1 MSPDAI
7 ESMVAENA
15 ALKSE
20 KRALLDENTDL
31 RQQLEW
37 LKRQVFGQKTERY
50 IPSDDNQLALALGV
64 PESSL
69 PEKTETVTYD
79 RKKQGRCT
87 PHGREDIPAHL
98 PRNEIVIM
106 PQEDVSGMERI
117 GEKVTEQ
124 LEYTPPK
131 YSVNKYVRPVFAGN
145 LHGERTVVCGEL
157 PKLCSDKGKYGAS
170 IIAHAVV
177 SKFEDHTPIY
187 RLQKIIARD
196 SGVVVPESSLDTFP
210 EIASFWLEPIAGKC
224 AEKVMESG
232 YVQADE
238 STLKVMI
245 KPTNGKSTTGQMWV
259 RHAPE
264 QHVVAFDYDRH
275 RNGTVAK
282 NLLGGYQGILQT
294 DGLGAYNQFTKSEG
308 VVHAGCHAHARRG
321 FDESK
326 SSDHERA
333 THALDLYQ
341 KLFAVEKEA
350 KSLSLLPGDRL
361 KRRQETSAPIIAEF
375 KLWLDAEIRN
385 VRPKSPIGKAIL
397 YCLNRWY
404 ELTRFLEDG
413 RIEISNN
420 LVENCIRP
428 LAIGRKNW
436 MFAGSPEA
444 ARRTGVILTIIGTCK
459 LLAINSFQYLAYV
472 LSEMPKRMDH
482 DIGDLLPWNWKPG

>member
-1 MSPDAI
+1 MI
-7 ESMVAENA
+7 AENT
-15 ALKSE
+15 ALKE
-20 KRALLDENTDL
+20 ENAEL

-50 IPSDDNQLALALGV
+50 IPSDESQTSLELAV
-64 PESSL
+64 PKKVL
-69 PEKTETVTYD
+69 PVKTEIVTYQ
-79 RKKQGRCT
+79 RAKLCKPT

-106 PQEDVSGMERI
+106 PAEDVAGMERI

-131 YSVNKYVRPVFAGN
+131 YFVNKYVRPVFAGDIN
-145 LHGERTVVCGEL
+145 GERTVVCGEL
-157 PKLCSDKGKYGAS
+157 PKLCSEKGKYGAS
-170 IIAHAVV
+170 IIAQAVV
-177 SKFEDHTPIY
+177 SKFEDHVPIY
-187 RLQKIIARD
+187 RQQKIIARD
-196 SGVVVPESSLDTFP
+196 SGVVIPESSLDTFP
-210 EIASFWLEPIAGKC
+210 ELAEFWLEPIARKC
-224 AEKVMESG
+224 AQRVMESG
-232 YVQADE
+232 YVQMDE

-245 KPTNGKSTTGQMWV
+245 QPTNGKSTTGQMWV

-275 RNGTVAK
+275 RSGAVAR
-282 NLLGGYQGILQT
+282 NLLGGYEGILQT
-294 DGLGAYNQFTKSEG
+294 DGLTSYNQFTETKG

-333 THALDLYQ
+333 TYALDLYQ
-341 KLFAVEKEA
+341 KLFAVEAEA
-350 KSLSLLPGDRL
+350 KKLSLSPGDRL
-361 KRRQETSAPIIAEF
+361 RLRREKSALIITEF
-375 KLWLDAEIRN
+375 KLWLDAEVRN
-385 VRPKSPIGKAIL
+385 ARPKSPIGKAIL

-413 RIEISNN
+413 RIEVSNN

-444 ARRTGVILTIIGTCK
+444 ARRIGVLLTIIGTCK
-459 LLAINSFQYLAYV
+459 LLGINSFQYLAHV
-472 LSEMPKRMDH
+472 LSEMPKRMDR
-482 DIGDLLPWNWKPG
+482 DIDDLLPWNWKPLL

>member
-1 MSPDAI
+1 MISSEAI
-7 ESMVAENA
+7 EALLTENA
-15 ALKSE
+15 ALKDQVKE
-20 KRALLDENTDL
+20 L

-37 LKRQVFGQKTERY
+37 LKRQVFGQKNERY
-50 IPSDDNQLALALGV
+50 IPSDDNQTSLALGV
-64 PESSL
+64 PESDL
-69 PEKTETVTYD
+69 PEKIETVTYD
-79 RKKQGRCT
+79 RKKPQNHT

-106 PQEDVSGMERI
+106 PVEDVSGMERI

-131 YSVNKYVRPVFAGN
+131 YSVNKYVRPVFAGDI
-145 LHGERTVVCGEL
+145 HGERTVVCGAL
-157 PKLCSDKGKYGAS
+157 PKLCSEKGKYGAS

-177 SKFEDHTPIY
+177 SKFEDHLPLY

-196 SGVVVPESSLDTFP
+196 SSVVIPESCLDTFP
-210 EIASFWLEPIAGKC
+210 EIAAFWLEPVVRKC
-224 AEKVMESG
+224 AEMVMESG
-232 YVQADE
+232 YIQMDE

-264 QHVVAFDYDRH
+264 KHVVIFDYERH
-275 RNGTVAK
+275 RNGTTAK
-282 NLLGGYQGILQT
+282 NLLGNYEGILQT
-294 DGLGAYNQFTKSEG
+294 DGLATYDQFSETKSI
-308 VVHAGCHAHARRG
+308 VHAGCHAHARRG

-326 SSDHERA
+326 SSDHARA
-333 THALDLYQ
+333 THALSIYQ
-341 KLFAVEKEA
+341 KLFAIEAEA
-350 KSLSLLPGDRL
+350 KALSKPPGDRL
-361 KRRQETSAPIIAEF
+361 ILRQEKSAPIVAEL
-375 KLWLDAEIRN
+375 KLWLDTEVRN

-397 YCLNRWY
+397 YCLNRWH
-404 ELTRFLEDG
+404 ELTRFLHDG

-444 ARRTGVILTIIGTCK
+444 ARRMGVLLTIIGTCK
-459 LLAINSFQYLAYV
+459 LLRLNSFQYLAHA
-472 LSEMPKRMDH
+472 LAELPKRMDH
-482 DIGDLLPWNWKPG
+482 DIDDLLPWNWNPQL